1 MSEALLYRY
10 VLPGLDHEPHL
21 VAGTPRTVA
30 GVPMV
35 VVAGADLVPAKFF
48 HASIEEAKREAA
60 DRLLAMVQPVLD
72 TARKLREEAAS
83 GVENH

>member
-1 MSEALLYRY
+1 MSQALLYRY

-21 VAGTPRTVA
+21 VTGTPRTVA

-35 VVAGADLVPAKFF
+35 VVAGEDVLPARFF
-48 HASIEEAKREAA
+48 HASIEDAKREAA

-72 TARKLREEAAS
+72 TVRKLREEARDDIAD
-83 GVENH
+83 